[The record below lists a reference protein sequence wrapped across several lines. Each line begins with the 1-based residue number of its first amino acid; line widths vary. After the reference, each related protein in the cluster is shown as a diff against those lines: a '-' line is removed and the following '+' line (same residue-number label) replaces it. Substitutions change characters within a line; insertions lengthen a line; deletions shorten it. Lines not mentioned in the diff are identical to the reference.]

1 MKVVNKRLVDNDLAL
16 GIYQSKLATVVPRDL
31 TFVHRL
37 LRKTVFLRVDS
48 AMLAFNEF
56 C

>member
-1 MKVVNKRLVDNDLAL
+1 MKVVNKRLVDNDLGL

-48 AMLAFNEF
+48 AIVAFYEF